1 MPILRIHTG
10 TRGETNIEVFFDLVY
25 AMFKVAVWH
34 VRPWS
39 RIAAIAFLVV
49 FIPFA
54 TFLPDLLVGA
64 VAAAIVLAVGISDP
78 FLSKRRERAPHPQPT
93 QRRSAARS
101 KHR

>member
-1 MPILRIHTG
+1 
-10 TRGETNIEVFFDLVY
+10 
-25 AMFKVAVWH
+25 MFKVAIWH

-54 TFLPDLLVGA
+54 MFLPDLLVGA
-64 VAAAIVLAVGISDP
+64 IAAVVLAVGISDP

-93 QRRSAARS
+93 QRRSTARS